1 MWPVRI
7 PAPDDR
13 KSDWARSER
22 EAAELAMKDWIRVK
36 ANISLGAY
44 EVSVAESIAAE
55 PEWEKLTYQEL
66 IQIGFRDRLITS
78 IDHAVVRR
86 LRGLS

>member
-1 MWPVRI
+1 
-7 PAPDDR
+7 
-13 KSDWARSER
+13 
-22 EAAELAMKDWIRVK
+22 MKDWIRVK

-44 EVSVAESIAAE
+44 EVSVAESTTAE
-55 PEWEKLTYQEL
+55 PAWEKLTFQEL
-66 IQIGFRDRLITS
+66 IQIAFRDRIITS